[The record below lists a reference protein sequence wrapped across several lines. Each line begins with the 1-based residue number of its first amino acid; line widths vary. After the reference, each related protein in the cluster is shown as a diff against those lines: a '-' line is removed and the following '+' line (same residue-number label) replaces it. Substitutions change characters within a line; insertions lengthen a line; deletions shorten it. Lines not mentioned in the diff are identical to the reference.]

1 MHRKTWHRIGILHLV
16 CFIMG
21 YATMAKAQ
29 EPEPVIRGS
38 GFLRGGYNRSLNE
51 FTPGSGLNLIMGTD
65 YYFDSGAN
73 HKRRFGLSVDWLQIS
88 VNAGRNDYD
97 EWEFYPELQL
107 LRPGLLLSLLVGSN
121 TVLDLKYIVMPTAG
135 VLLINQSNDGPRGRS
150 PGSNTYSSWGFTH
163 GPFAGLKI
171 GRFMAGVELPIGNLW
186 FDDSE
191 GENGLDKGA
200 TRPAAMVRLNLG
212 FKFK

>member
-1 MHRKTWHRIGILHLV
+1 MRHKTGNGIRMLQLA
-16 CFIMG
+16 CLFMG
-21 YATMAKAQ
+21 SGNMVLAQ
-29 EPEPVIRGS
+29 ESEPVIRGS

-73 HKRRFGLSVDWLQIS
+73 RKLRYGLSVDWLQIS
-88 VNAGRNDYD
+88 VNAGRNDYE
-97 EWEFYPELQL
+97 EWEFYPEMQL

-150 PGSNTYSSWGFTH
+150 PGSNTYASWGFTH
-163 GPFAGLKI
+163 GPYVGLKA
-171 GRFMAGVELPIGNLW
+171 GRFMSGVELPIGNLW

-191 GENGLDKGA
+191 GENGLDKELAG
-200 TRPAAMVRLNLG
+200 RLPWCG
-212 FKFK
+212 